1 MPSNEVRLNHVVD
14 APPAAVWA
22 ALTDIDRAAETLS
35 GVSRV
40 ERVAGS
46 GYEVGTRWRETR
58 RMLGKEA
65 TEEMWV
71 SAVDPERRTVVEA
84 HSSGTAYRTT
94 FELTDLGGRTDLA
107 MTFRASQTAPSGF
120 GRIMM
125 AVFGRLAMRMTAKVM
140 KQDLADIAARA
151 EAAR

>member
-1 MPSNEVRLNHVVD
+1 MPSNDVRLNHVID

-22 ALTDIDRAAETLS
+22 VLTDIDRAAETLS

-40 ERVAGS
+40 E
-46 GYEVGTRWRETR
+46 
-58 RMLGKEA
+58 L
-65 TEEMWV
+65 
-71 SAVDPERRTVVEA
+71 
-84 HSSGTAYRTT
+84 
-94 FELTDLGGRTDLA
+94 
-107 MTFRASQTAPSGF
+107 
-120 GRIMM
+120 